1 MKRARPSSRVGR
13 LYFFQV
19 RSAVPAMQQNAPE
32 SQNPVLQIE
41 GLQVE
46 FRTSRGLV
54 RAVQNVSYDV
64 MPGEWLP
71 SLVKAAPANRLG
83 PCRLG
88 LLPKKTARI
97 PRDV

>member
-1 MKRARPSSRVGR
+1 
-13 LYFFQV
+13 
-19 RSAVPAMQQNAPE
+19 MQQNAPE

-64 MPGEWLP
+64 MPGEMVAIVGESGSGKSVSALA
-71 SLVKAAPANRLG
+71 V
-83 PCRLG
+83 LG
-88 LLPKKTARI
+88 LLPKKTA
-97 PRDV
+97 VL